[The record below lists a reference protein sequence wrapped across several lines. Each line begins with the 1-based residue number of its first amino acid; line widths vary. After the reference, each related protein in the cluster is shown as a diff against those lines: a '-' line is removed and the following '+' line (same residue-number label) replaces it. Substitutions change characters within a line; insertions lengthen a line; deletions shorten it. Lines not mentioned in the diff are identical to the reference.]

1 MLAVDPQTVTCHI
14 PIEYRYCEFIHT
26 YSNSAVSH
34 SGSGG
39 SGLTASTKIT
49 WEMLLKG
56 KLTETE
62 RDFFTILSNADAA
75 GFHLGKVVS
84 L

>member
-1 MLAVDPQTVTCHI
+1 MLRVKI
-14 PIEYRYCEFIHT
+14 PIEYRYCEFIYT
-26 YSNSAVSH
+26 YSNSTVYH

-39 SGLTASTKIT
+39 SSPPTSTKIT